1 MSQTQGQQ
9 LDGAPAS
16 GEQEIQFGKGREPGV
31 AGPDAEYIIRSLD
44 RWRLR
49 GDGILSSR

>member
-9 LDGAPAS
+9 LDGAQAG
-16 GEQEIQFGKGREPGV
+16 GEQEIQFGQGREPGV
-31 AGPDAEYIIRSLD
+31 AGPEAEYILRSLE

-49 GDGILSSR
+49 GDGILASK